1 MSVEVTFPTELD
13 SRGSVNIP
21 KKIRETLNIEQGDI
35 VYIRIMSVEKRKER
49 KVR

>member
-13 SRGSVNIP
+13 SRGSVIIP

-35 VYIRIMSVEKRKER
+35 VYIRIMSIER
-49 KVR
+49 KKKEEKP